1 MKTLL
6 QIGIVF
12 LICLIGEIISL
23 ILPFPFPGSVIAMI
37 LLFLLLLF
45 GALKVEH
52 IRGKVEFMQQNM
64 AFFFIPAGVGI
75 IEYFGVLQSTW
86 LPFLLICVITT
97 ILTFAATALTVT
109 LVMKLQRHFEK
120 KKEETHDE

>member
-6 QIGIVF
+6 QIGVVF
-12 LICLIGEIISL
+12 LICLIGELISL

-52 IRGKVEFMQQNM
+52 IRQKVDFMQQNM

-75 IEYFGVLQSTW
+75 IEYFDVLQSTW
-86 LPFLLICVITT
+86 IPFLLICLITT
-97 ILTFAATALTVT
+97 VLTFAATALTVT
-109 LVMKLQRHFEK
+109 LVMKLQRRLEK
-120 KKEETHDE
+120 KKEESADE

>member
-1 MKTLL
+1 MKLLL
-6 QIGIVF
+6 QIGVVF
-12 LICLIGEIISL
+12 LICLLGEGIAL

-37 LLFLLLLF
+37 LLFLLLFF
-45 GALKVEH
+45 GALKVDN
-52 IRGKVEFMQQNM
+52 IRQKVEFMQQNM

-75 IEYFGVLQSTW
+75 LEYFDVLQATW

-120 KKEETHDE
+120 KKEEKHDA

>member
-1 MKTLL
+1 MKILL
-6 QIGIVF
+6 QIGAVF
-12 LICLIGEIISL
+12 LICLIGEGLSL

-45 GALKVEH
+45 GVLKVES
-52 IRGKVEFMQQNM
+52 IRQKAEFMQQNM

-75 IEYFGVLQSTW
+75 IDYFDVLQSTW
-86 LPFLLICVITT
+86 LPFLMICLITT

-109 LVMKLQRHFEK
+109 LVMKLQRHLEK
-120 KKEETHDE
+120 KKEGKTDA

>member
-86 LPFLLICVITT
+86 MPFLLICVITT

-120 KKEETHDE
+120 KREGTHDE